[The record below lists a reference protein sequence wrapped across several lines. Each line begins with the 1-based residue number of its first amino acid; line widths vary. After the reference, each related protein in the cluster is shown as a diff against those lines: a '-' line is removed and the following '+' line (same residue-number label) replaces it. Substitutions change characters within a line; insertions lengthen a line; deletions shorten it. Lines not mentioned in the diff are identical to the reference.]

1 VTHSLYRTDFCIA
14 DQRNAST
21 KRNHRERMRVVALPQ
36 LPDGSNRRDR
46 RTVQREAV
54 LGLWV
59 LFARELE
66 EGGRGN
72 GAAVAIGQS

>member
-1 VTHSLYRTDFCIA
+1 
-14 DQRNAST
+14 
-21 KRNHRERMRVVALPQ
+21 MRVVALAQ
-36 LPDGSNRRDR
+36 LPDGSSRRDR

-59 LFARELE
+59 LFTRELE
-66 EGGRGN
+66 ERERGN

>member
-1 VTHSLYRTDFCIA
+1 
-14 DQRNAST
+14 
-21 KRNHRERMRVVALPQ
+21 MRVVALPQ